1 MLMDVS
7 VVVIT
12 LLISQTQHSTQVV
25 HYTSPRNP
33 CTYLPPICEHNNM
46 DSFGTLLEGY

>member
-1 MLMDVS
+1 MDVS

-25 HYTSPRNP
+25 QHTSPRNP
-33 CTYLPPICEHNNM
+33 CTYLPPVYERDNM
-46 DSFGTLLEGY
+46 DSFGTLL